1 VAQAAPTVAAEP
13 TSTVIVPAQ
22 QVQPANTAAATQV
35 ALHGITIVDNNGAL
49 GTPTPSV
56 STVTV
61 RESVA
66 EASRR
71 AKAKALNQSQSAQTP
86 SSQPSNDGQSH

>member
-1 VAQAAPTVAAEP
+1 
-13 TSTVIVPAQ
+13 VPAP
-22 QVQPANTAAATQV
+22 QVQPTNSAAATEV

-49 GTPTPSV
+49 GAPTSSV

-61 RESVA
+61 KESVA

-71 AKAKALNQSQSAQTP
+71 AKARAQSQAQ
-86 SSQPSNDGQSH
+86 SSETQSH